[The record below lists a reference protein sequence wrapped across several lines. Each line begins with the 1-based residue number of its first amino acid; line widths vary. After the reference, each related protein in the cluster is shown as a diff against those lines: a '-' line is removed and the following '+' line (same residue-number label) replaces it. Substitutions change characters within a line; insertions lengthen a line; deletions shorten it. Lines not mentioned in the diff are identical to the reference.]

1 MLTKKCVY
9 VFVFTFFYK
18 NKIENQKK
26 NIEKK
31 QNLTKKGIKK

>member
-18 NKIENQKK
+18 NKIENKKKTLRKNKTWQKK
-26 NIEKK
+26 E
-31 QNLTKKGIKK
+31 